1 MSENKELLEATV
13 KGLEEK
19 IQQLNTDYKNKLQE
33 LEDVNKPEIK
43 ASQMD
48 VIDNGL
54 QQTFENF
61 DLDIE
66 QFDYEVELDYD
77 NKVVLSN
84 LTFTDTYDLHEAIMK
99 NIEKQLED
107 INKPELTS
115 AQLDD
120 VHNAIENAVNDFNF
134 EDEGIYDKEFELDYD
149 GRVNLSHI
157 NINCTYELIEM
168 IVKGVH
174 DLFKEIKDEESNA

>member
-1 MSENKELLEATV
+1 MSDNKELLEATV

-33 LEDVNKPEIK
+33 LEDINKPVIQ

-48 VIDNGL
+48 IIDNGL
-54 QQTFENF
+54 QKTFENF

-84 LTFTDTYDLHEAIMK
+84 LTFTDTYDLHEALMR
-99 NIEKQLED
+99 NIEKQYKV
-107 INKPELTS
+107 IN
-115 AQLDD
+115 
-120 VHNAIENAVNDFNF
+120 
-134 EDEGIYDKEFELDYD
+134 Y
-149 GRVNLSHI
+149 
-157 NINCTYELIEM
+157 
-168 IVKGVH
+168 
-174 DLFKEIKDEESNA
+174 EESNA

>member
-19 IQQLNTDYKNKLQE
+19 IQQLNTDYKNKLKE
-33 LEDVNKPEIK
+33 LEDVNKPVIQ

-48 VIDNGL
+48 VIDNGI
-54 QQTFENF
+54 QKTFENF

-99 NIEKQLED
+99 NIEKQFKV
-107 INKPELTS
+107 INYE
-115 AQLDD
+115 
-120 VHNAIENAVNDFNF
+120 ENRA
-134 EDEGIYDKEFELDYD
+134 
-149 GRVNLSHI
+149 
-157 NINCTYELIEM
+157 
-168 IVKGVH
+168 
-174 DLFKEIKDEESNA
+174 

>member
-19 IQQLNTDYKNKLQE
+19 IQQLNTDYKNKLKE
-33 LEDVNKPEIK
+33 LEDVNKPVIQ

-48 VIDNGL
+48 VIDNGI
-54 QQTFENF
+54 QKTFENF

-84 LTFTDTYDLHEAIMK
+84 LTFTDTYDLHEAIMR
-99 NIEKQLED
+99 NIEKQFKV
-107 INKPELTS
+107 IN
-115 AQLDD
+115 
-120 VHNAIENAVNDFNF
+120 
-134 EDEGIYDKEFELDYD
+134 Y
-149 GRVNLSHI
+149 
-157 NINCTYELIEM
+157 
-168 IVKGVH
+168 
-174 DLFKEIKDEESNA
+174 EESNA